1 MRGDRK
7 AQPFGHPLDGRVRR
21 LLAEEEPMKRI
32 YSHPCAACGE
42 YDFAFHDGE
51 HSCKNYQWVCDACGI
66 QMNLAFSD
74 GGSAVMQT
82 PTGRRCER
90 TLALFRVVG
99 APQIMFIYQGCSWDG
114 ALDHDYYYHE
124 GTCPV
129 NLLRCEKIIAEG
141 NPDPHGLFELVA
153 EHLITGPRARPRNEV
168 LDELTSMAKGQTKT
182 PNV

>member
-1 MRGDRK
+1 
-7 AQPFGHPLDGRVRR
+7 
-21 LLAEEEPMKRI
+21 MKRI